1 MNLIIGLAVDNIQEM
16 KDKAEFKKLSNQVFS
31 TDNFN
36 LNCVRAK
43 KGLYIF
49 IPLLNISVMCTLFP
63 THCNYKR
70 CFLKSICVCN

>member
-16 KDKAEFKKLSNQVFS
+16 KDKAEFQKLSNQVFS

-43 KGLYIF
+43 KGL
-49 IPLLNISVMCTLFP
+49 
-63 THCNYKR
+63 
-70 CFLKSICVCN
+70 